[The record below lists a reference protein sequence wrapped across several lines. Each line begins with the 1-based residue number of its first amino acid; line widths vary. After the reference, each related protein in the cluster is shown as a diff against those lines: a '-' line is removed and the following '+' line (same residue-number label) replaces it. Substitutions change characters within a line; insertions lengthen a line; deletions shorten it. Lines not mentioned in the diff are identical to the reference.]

1 MKILAIETSCD
12 ETSAAVLTERRGCPV
27 LLSNVVASQ
36 IDIHKEFGG
45 VVPEVAARAHIES
58 IIPVIKEAIKESLLS
73 SQTKKHDHTN
83 AMAVG
88 WYQEA
93 MRDIDYIAVT
103 CGPGLVGSLVVGVE
117 TAKGLGL
124 ALGKPI
130 ISVNHLEGHV
140 YANFIRNNVKCQM
153 ACPERESNGSNVKC
167 AKPKFPIVALLV
179 SGGHSMLIYMK
190 DHLNYKVIGE
200 TRDDAAGEAFDK
212 GARVLGLG
220 YPGGP
225 AISKAA
231 EKGGKTKYNFPI
243 IDLTEPPKRG
253 SDGFLKYPKPSLD
266 FSFSGLKTA
275 LLAEAKKLTVNR
287 KQLTEKEK
295 NDLSASYQKAIVN
308 TLVQNSLRA
317 VEEYKPK
324 TFILSGGVA
333 ANSLLRKTLV
343 EKLSKTSPRPL
354 FLVPSPYLCT
364 DNAGMI
370 AAAAYYHI
378 RKSNIV
384 NQKFPNFAAE
394 PNLSLYFIP

>member
-12 ETSAAVLTERRGCPV
+12 ETSAAVLTEKNNKPA
-27 LLSNVVASQ
+27 LLSNVVSSQ
-36 IDIHKEFGG
+36 IDLHKEFGG

-58 IIPVIKEAIKESLLS
+58 IIPVIKKALTNKNSPYGSKLLENKLS
-73 SQTKKHDHTN
+73 
-83 AMAVG
+83 
-88 WYQEA
+88 
-93 MRDIDYIAVT
+93 DIDYIAVT
-103 CGPGLVGSLVVGVE
+103 YGPGLIGSLVVGVE

-124 ALGKPI
+124 ALGKPVVP
-130 ISVNHLEGHV
+130 VNHLEGHI
-140 YANFIRNNVKCQM
+140 YANFVGQLPDTNYQI
-153 ACPERESNGSNVKC
+153 
-167 AKPKFPIVALLV
+167 PKFPIVALLV

-190 DHLNYKVIGE
+190 DHLKYKVIGE

-231 EKGGKTKYNFPI
+231 EKGNAERYNFPI

-253 SDGFLKYPKPSLD
+253 ADGFLKYPKPSLD

-275 LLAEAKKLTVNR
+275 LITTIKKHRPFT
-287 KQLTEKEK
+287 KKDQA
-295 NDLSASYQKAIVN
+295 DLSAGFQKAIID

-333 ANSLLRKTLV
+333 ANKVLRDSLASALK
-343 EKLSKTSPRPL
+343 KSPPYPL
-354 FLVPSPYLCT
+354 YLIPDPYLCT

-370 AAAAYYHI
+370 AAAAYYRI
-378 RKSNIV
+378 KTQRSFTKY
-384 NQKFPNFAAE
+384 QKFSAE
-394 PNLSLYFIP
+394 PNLKL